1 MGQTLFTVEIPVEVE
16 VIVPVEKVRY
26 VERFQTVEREVC
38 FSNFVMSEFAY
49 QSDRFY
55 HIGTNMKRH
64 RLNVEAPVN
73 TTIGLRPR

>member
-49 QSDRFY
+49 QSDSLLPY
-55 HIGTNMKRH
+55 WHKHEKAST
-64 RLNVEAPVN
+64 EC
-73 TTIGLRPR
+73 